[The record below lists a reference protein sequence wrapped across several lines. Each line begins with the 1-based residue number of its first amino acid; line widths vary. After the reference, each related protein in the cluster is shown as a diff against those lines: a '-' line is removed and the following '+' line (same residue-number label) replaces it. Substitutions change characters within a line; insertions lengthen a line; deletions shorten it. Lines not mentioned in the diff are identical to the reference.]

1 MQAFEITG
9 KVDEKGQL
17 ILDEPLAIKSAS
29 RVKVILLVADET
41 PNAKP
46 KSKFS
51 DPSAIQKQL
60 EEMAQDADIQREI
73 QAINQEFEVTE
84 MDGLANQ

>member
-17 ILDEPLAIKSAS
+17 ILDEPLTIKSAS
-29 RVKVILLVADET
+29 NVKVILLVADET
-41 PNAKP
+41 PNTEP

-51 DPSAIQKQL
+51 DPSVIQKQL
-60 EEMAQDADIQREI
+60 EEMAQDADIQRELRDI
-73 QAINQEFEVTE
+73 S
-84 MDGLANQ
+84 DL